1 MTTTKIQPM
10 SRQETLDLIQNLDP
24 HYASILRDYN
34 ATIEKIVTLPV
45 PLSKLCALG
54 SAVAL
59 RAPGMVREF
68 MLAAHEAGAPVEQIA
83 EVVFLTTSYA
93 GFAAM
98 SEGLQT
104 FVDLFGDK
112 PFKGCDLENFPC
124 GEEIDGFDGPALQE
138 GIEMYGPV
146 RARTNVMMFRSVGGT
161 EFARALELYAYA
173 GLFRRRVLPVVER
186 EIITL
191 ALMSCI
197 ERPGPFVWHLKAA
210 LRLGA
215 KPDQIRAGILAQSVV
230 SGVLTAFRAIAMANP
245 VFDDWRAH
253 PSSDAG
259 F

>member
-1 MTTTKIQPM
+1 MTTTALQPM
-10 SRQETLDLIQNLDP
+10 SREETLAIIQGLDP
-24 HYASILRDYN
+24 HYASILREYN
-34 ATIEKIVTLPV
+34 TEIEKIVKLPEA
-45 PLSKLCALG
+45 LSKLCALG
-54 SAVAL
+54 SAIAL
-59 RAPGMVREF
+59 RAPGMVKEF
-68 MLAAHEAGAPVEQIA
+68 MLAAHGAGAPVEQIA
-83 EVVFLTTSYA
+83 EVVFLTTNYA

-104 FVDLFGDK
+104 FVALFGDAS
-112 PFKGCDLENFPC
+112 FKGCDLESFPS

-146 RARTNVMMFRSVGGT
+146 RARTNVLMFRSVGGA

-215 KPDQIRAGILAQSVV
+215 KPDQIRSGIIAQSVV

-253 PSSDAG
+253 PDSDAG

>member
-1 MTTTKIQPM
+1 MTTTELQHM
-10 SRQETLDLIQNLDP
+10 SRQETLEIIQGLDP
-24 HYASILRDYN
+24 HYASILREYN
-34 ATIEKIVTLPV
+34 TAIEHIVHLPA

-68 MLAAHEAGAPVEQIA
+68 MLAARDAGASVEQIA
-83 EVVFLTTSYA
+83 EVLFLNNNYA

-104 FVDLFGDK
+104 FVALFGDV
-112 PFKGCDLENFPC
+112 PFQGCDPAQFPS
-124 GEEIDGFDGPALQE
+124 GPEIDGFDGPALQE

-146 RARTNVMMFRSVGGT
+146 RARNNVLMFRSAGGA

-191 ALMSCI
+191 ALLSCI

-215 KPDQIRAGILAQSVV
+215 TPDQIRAAFIAQSVV
-230 SGVLTAFRAIAMANP
+230 SGVLTAFRAIFMANP
-245 VFDDWRAH
+245 IFDDWRAH
-253 PSSDAG
+253 PVSDAG